1 MLHIFSQ
8 LNVARHTLCHPD
20 MEVRRFALSEL
31 LTFSPL
37 VQAFLATLLTW
48 LVTALGAA
56 PVLFA
61 RQRKPLLMDA
71 LLAFG
76 AGVMLASVYFSLLA
90 PGIGLSAEL
99 GQPAWLT
106 AAAGF
111 FSGGVLLLA
120 ADHVLSRRMP
130 SFLVAADS
138 RRRSILLISSITLHN
153 IPEGLAIGVSFGAL
167 TTMPMPSALSA
178 AWMLAI
184 GIALQN
190 FPEGAAV
197 SLPLRREG
205 MGRGRAFFFGQLSG
219 AVEPLAA
226 VLGCLLAV
234 RVRMLLPFALT
245 FAAGAMVFVV
255 IAELVPES
263 QRSHHP
269 ALMTLA
275 TMAGFTLMMI
285 LDVALG

>member
-1 MLHIFSQ
+1 
-8 LNVARHTLCHPD
+8 

-31 LTFSPL
+31 LTLSPL
-37 VQAFLATLLTW
+37 LQALLATLLTW
-48 LVTALGAA
+48 GVTALGAA
-56 PVLFA
+56 LVLFT
-61 RQRKPLLMDA
+61 RKTHPVLMDA

-76 AGVMLASVYFSLLA
+76 AGVMLASSCFSLLA
-90 PGIGLSAEL
+90 PAIEL
-99 GQPAWLT
+99 ASGQNQLPWLV
-106 AAAGF
+106 ASAGF
-111 FSGGVLLLA
+111 LCGGLLLLLA
-120 ADHVLSRRMP
+120 DHIMHLRAP
-130 SFLVAADS
+130 DFLVNAGNH
-138 RRRSILLISSITLHN
+138 RRSVLLVSSITLHN

-167 TTMPMPSALSA
+167 TADASPAALTA

-205 MGRGRAFFFGQLSG
+205 MSRRKAFFFGQLSG
-219 AVEPLAA
+219 AVEPVAA
-226 VLGCLLAV
+226 ILGCLLAV
-234 RVRMLLPFALT
+234 YVQSVLPFALA
-245 FAAGAMVFVV
+245 FAAGAMVVVV

-263 QRSHHP
+263 QRSIHP

-275 TMAGFTLMMI
+275 TMAGFAVMMI

>member
-1 MLHIFSQ
+1 
-8 LNVARHTLCHPD
+8 

-31 LTFSPL
+31 LTLSPL
-37 VQAFLATLLTW
+37 LQSLLATLLTW

-56 PVLFA
+56 LVLFT
-61 RQRKPLLMDA
+61 RRTHPLLMDA

-76 AGVMLASVYFSLLA
+76 AGVMLASSYFSLLA
-90 PGIGLSAEL
+90 PGIELSLEL
-99 GQPAWLT
+99 GQLPWLV

-111 FSGGVLLLA
+111 LCGGLLLML
-120 ADHVLSRRMP
+120 ADHIMARHAP
-130 SFLVAADS
+130 DFLVSAGS
-138 RRRSILLISSITLHN
+138 RRRSILLVSSITLHN

-167 TTMPMPSALSA
+167 TALPTQSPHSASVLAA

-205 MGRGRAFFFGQLSG
+205 MSRGRAFFFGQLSG
-219 AVEPLAA
+219 AVEPIAA

-234 RVRMLLPFALT
+234 YVQSLLPFALA
-245 FAAGAMVFVV
+245 FAAGAMVTVV
-255 IAELVPES
+255 IAELIPES
-263 QRSHHP
+263 QRSSRP
-269 ALMTLA
+269 VLMTAA
-275 TMAGFTLMMI
+275 TMLGFALMMI